1 MSESPAAA
9 APRATSLFQR
19 LLNGIER
26 VGNAL
31 PNPTTLFAALAVAV
45 VLLSWVCSRLG
56 VAVIHPVTGQ
66 TVAAVNLLNIDGLH
80 RMLVNLVPNFVGFPP
95 LGTVLA
101 CLVGIAVA
109 ERTGLIGAGLRLIV
123 LAAPRR
129 WLAPIVVLGGVL
141 SHSGADVGYVLF
153 IPLGAA
159 VFHAVGRHPLAGLA
173 AAFAGVSGGFSAN
186 LILGTIDVLLAGIT
200 QAAATVVQPDITVHA
215 TANWYF
221 LIAATVLITV
231 AGTWVTERIVEP
243 RLGAYTGDA
252 PREPIHPLD
261 AAEKRG
267 LWWAVAAT
275 LALTAVIAWGTL
287 AEGGF
292 LLDPKNPSILASYFI
307 RGLIFFI
314 FLYGLVAGLAFGL
327 GARTIRSDH
336 DVVRGMDA
344 SIATMASYIVM
355 SFFAA
360 QFLAFFNWT
369 NLGTILAVKGAG
381 LITVF
386 HLQDNPILL
395 MIALVLLTT
404 SINLVIG
411 SASAKWTLLAP
422 IFVPMFMLLGYSPE
436 LVQGA
441 YRVGDSCTN
450 IVTPLMVYFPLILSF
465 AVRYV
470 PKTGIGTLIAL
481 MTPYS
486 ITFLISW
493 SLMLMAWIALGLPM
507 GPGAGL
513 YLAK

>member
-1 MSESPAAA
+1 MSESPAAVT
-9 APRATSLFQR
+9 PPPSFFQR
-19 LLNGIER
+19 LLNVIER

-31 PNPTTLFAALAVAV
+31 PNPTTLFAVLAVAI

-56 VAVIHPVTGQ
+56 VSVIHPVTGQ
-66 TVAAVNLLNIDGLH
+66 TVAAVNLLNVDGLH
-80 RMLVNLVPNFVGFPP
+80 RMLINLVPNFVGFPP

-129 WLAPIVVLGGVL
+129 WLTAIVVFGGIL

-186 LILGTIDVLLAGIT
+186 LVLGTIDVLLAGIT
-200 QAAATVVQPDITVHA
+200 QAAATVVQPDIVVHA

-221 LIAATVLITV
+221 LIAAAALIT
-231 AGTWVTERIVEP
+231 ATGTWVTERIVEP
-243 RLGAYTGDA
+243 RLGAYTGEA
-252 PREPIHPLD
+252 PREDIHPLRAD
-261 AAEKRG
+261 EKRG
-267 LWWAVAAT
+267 LAYAVAAT
-275 LALTAVIAWGTL
+275 LALTALIAWATL
-287 AEGGF
+287 TEGGI
-292 LLDPKNPSILASYFI
+292 LLDPKNPSFLGSYFI

-314 FLYGLVAGLAFGL
+314 FLYGLVAGLAYGI
-327 GARTIRSDH
+327 GARTIRNDH

-360 QFLAFFNWT
+360 QFLAYFNWT

-381 LITVF
+381 LIKVLQ
-386 HLQDNPILL
+386 LQDSPILL
-395 MIALVLLTT
+395 MIALVLLTAAV
-404 SINLVIG
+404 NLIIG

-470 PKTGIGTLIAL
+470 PATGIGTLIAL

-493 SLMLMAWIALGLPM
+493 SLMLMAWIGLGLPM

-513 YLAK
+513 FLNR